1 MKNDI
6 ININVETLLPQRRP
20 FIFIDKLV
28 ECTQDFAK
36 TVFNIK
42 PDNILVIDNVLSE
55 AGLMENI
62 AQTCAARIGYLNRK
76 GGKGVSIGVIGSVK
90 NFEIKMLPAAN
101 QTIETHI
108 KVLNVFASITMVE
121 AIVKLNDEIIATG
134 EMKVSEQ

>member
-1 MKNDI
+1 MSDI
-6 ININVETLLPQRRP
+6 ISINVETLLPQKRP

-28 ECTQDFAK
+28 ECSQDFAK

-42 PDNILVIDNVLSE
+42 QDNVLVIDNVLSE

-62 AQTCAARIGYLNRK
+62 AQTCAARIGYLNMK
-76 GGKGVSIGVIGSVK
+76 GGKGVNVGVIGNVK
-90 NFEIKMLPAAN
+90 DFEIKNLPPAN
-101 QTIETHI
+101 QTIETSI
-108 KVLNVFASITMVE
+108 KVLNIFGSITMVE